1 MNRREAGEDF
11 YFLNKLAKI
20 GNIGYIKDTCVYPS
34 ARASLRVP
42 FGTGKRIQRFLT
54 GRHEEYVL
62 YNPRIFEILAEWLLL
77 MKQAFHYDGK
87 EIMEKAGLIDPILAS
102 FLTDCNFMHVWSR
115 IRRNVRDEDNLIKQ
129 FNCWFDGFKTLKL
142 INHLSRSSFPP
153 IDMFTALDS
162 LLKMQKIAAPH
173 AMIASNPPALAIQ
186 KKILQYLREIT

>member
-1 MNRREAGEDF
+1 MKKTGEIDPLLVS
-11 YFLNKLAKI
+11 FLNDT
-20 GNIGYIKDTCVYPS
+20 NFSYI
-34 ARASLRVP
+34 
-42 FGTGKRIQRFLT
+42 
-54 GRHEEYVL
+54 
-62 YNPRIFEILAEWLLL
+62 
-77 MKQAFHYDGK
+77 
-87 EIMEKAGLIDPILAS
+87 
-102 FLTDCNFMHVWSR
+102 WSR
-115 IRRNVRDEDNLIKQ
+115 IRCNVRDEDNLIKQ